1 MDSELVSSSL
11 SITEEGGRQGSPSS
25 FTYTEK
31 FYELFP
37 YYLSIGMTYEQYWE
51 MDCELVKYYRKAEEI
66 RNEKRNQE
74 MWLQGVYV
82 YEAICDVSP
91 VLHAFAKKGTKPTP
105 YSSKPYALTEKQI
118 KRDEEEKQRK
128 LMEKGKKFMEAMAS
142 SINKK
147 YEGKLNHS
155 NKRR

>member
-11 SITEEGGRQGSPSS
+11 STTEEVGQKVSSSS

-37 YYLSIGMTYEQYWE
+37 YYLAIGMTYEQYWDG
-51 MDCELVKYYRKAEEI
+51 DCTLVKYYRKAEEM

-74 MWLQGVYV
+74 LWLQGMYV
-82 YEAICDVSP
+82 YEAICDVAP
-91 VLHAFAKKGTKPTP
+91 ILHAFAKKGTKPTP
-105 YSSKPYALTEKQI
+105 YSEKPYALNRKQI
-118 KRDEEEKQRK
+118 ERDEEEKQRK
-128 LMEKGKKFMEAMAS
+128 LTEKGKRFMEAMAA

-147 YEGKLNHS
+147 FEGKTQS
-155 NKRR
+155 NE

>member
-11 SITEEGGRQGSPSS
+11 STTEEDGRQGSPSS

-37 YYLSIGMTYEQYWE
+37 YYLSIGMTPEQYWDG
-51 MDCELVKYYRKAEEI
+51 DCTLTIYYRKAEEL

-74 MWLQGVYV
+74 LWLQGMYV

-91 VLHAFAKKGTKPTP
+91 ILHAFAKKGTKPTP
-105 YSSKPYALTEKQI
+105 YSSKPYPLTEKQT

-128 LMEKGKKFMEAMAS
+128 LAEKGKRFMEAMAA

-147 YEGKLNHS
+147 FEGKTQS
-155 NKRR
+155 QE

>member
-11 SITEEGGRQGSPSS
+11 STTEEVGQKGSPSS

-37 YYLSIGMTYEQYWE
+37 YYLSIGMTLDQYW
-51 MDCELVKYYRKAEEI
+51 DGDSTLVKYYRKAEEI

-74 MWLQGVYV
+74 LWLQGMYV

-91 VLHAFAKKGTKPTP
+91 ILHAFAKKGTKPTP
-105 YSSKPYALTEKQI
+105 YSAKPYPLNAKQI
-118 KRDEEEKQRK
+118 KQNEVTEKSGPNIEIR
-128 LMEKGKKFMEAMAS
+128 
-142 SINKK
+142 
-147 YEGKLNHS
+147 
-155 NKRR
+155 

>member
-11 SITEEGGRQGSPSS
+11 SATEGSGQSGSLPS

-37 YYLSIGMTYEQYWE
+37 YYLSIGMTPEQYWE
-51 MDCELVKYYRKAEEI
+51 SDCTLVKYYRKAEEL

-74 MWLQGVYV
+74 LWLQGMYI
-82 YEAICDVSP
+82 YEAICDVAP
-91 VLHAFAKKGTKPTP
+91 ILHAFAKKGTKPTP
-105 YSSKPYALTEKQI
+105 YSTKPYPLNDKQS

-128 LMEKGKKFMEAMAS
+128 LTEKGKKFMEAMATN
-142 SINKK
+142 INKK
-147 YEGKLNHS
+147 FKGKTQS
-155 NKRR
+155 Q